1 MAAQTPPPC
10 VSDYL
15 KELMKQHLKKIAE
28 TYKKDFTVTF
38 TDNVL
43 ELKLDTAGFINVD
56 YGNLC
61 TDNDNMAEL
70 LVHYIIGR
78 VNTYIINDGGDNKQI
93 QASVDKMVKVLQ
105 QFNTPLQPVNT
116 PSKVQWPIFASY

>member
-15 KELMKQHLKKIAE
+15 KKLMEQHLKKIAE
-28 TYKKDFTVTF
+28 TYEKDFTVTF

-56 YGNLC
+56 YDNLC

-78 VNTYIINDGGDNKQI
+78 VNTYIINGRGDTKQI
-93 QASVDKMVKVLQ
+93 QASVDKMVEVLKK
-105 QFNTPLQPVNT
+105 FNNT
-116 PSKVQWPIFASY
+116 V

>member
-1 MAAQTPPPC
+1 MTAQTPNTC
-10 VSDYL
+10 VSEYL
-15 KELMKQHLKKIAE
+15 KDLMEKHLEKIKE
-28 TYKKDFTVTF
+28 TYHNDFTVTF
-38 TDNVL
+38 TGNVL
-43 ELKLDTAGFINVD
+43 ELKLGTAGFINVN

-78 VNTYIINDGGDNKQI
+78 VNTYIINGTGNIQQI

-105 QFNTPLQPVNT
+105 EFNT
-116 PSKVQWPIFASY
+116 SKVKWPILASYTQTGQ